1 MQNDHKKELQHYETA
16 IWTFPDCVRFL
27 WSTAGPTHINHLY
40 TLYEAVIMVYHT
52 LQMHY
57 SSPILTRLAYII
69 TRGRMHYIC
78 MCMYIMAYMCIYT
91 DIHVTDLF
99 MYFAYIH
106 VLIYPY
112 ICCIFFCVCVWAGL
126 SVRTQVWGM
135 RWWRSC
141 SWGGVGALS
150 PCPPTPW
157 SFFLFMVKIDVYL
170 INCAQPIPFLKASS
184 RLAHNLQLICRTVPK

>member
-1 MQNDHKKELQHYETA
+1 MIHSQITVLAEHVCFKPANDTVLGRWGPNPSRFTPLIEVTWRDTKWPQEGAATLQDSNLN
-16 IWTFPDCVRFL
+16 FSLLCVFSL
-27 WSTAGPTHINHLY
+27 EHCWPTHINHLY

-57 SSPILTRLAYII
+57 SSPILTRLTYII
-69 TRGRMHYIC
+69 TCGRMHYIC

-126 SVRTQVWGM
+126 SVRTKVWGM
-135 RWWRSC
+135 R
-141 SWGGVGALS
+141 
-150 PCPPTPW
+150 
-157 SFFLFMVKIDVYL
+157 
-170 INCAQPIPFLKASS
+170 
-184 RLAHNLQLICRTVPK
+184 